1 MSVAI
6 PIRTNK
12 AGTRY
17 FTPRFV
23 NIVVGETITWYN
35 AGKDIHSLIFDTEIP
50 PYDIKIG
57 DVVPVGTLSRR
68 FDFYV
73 PRIDYSCATHPEEK
87 GTIVIY
93 EKNEGDGEIT
103 PFTMILRHKTPR
115 CPRLSGTR
123 ANSVWKDSV
132 TGYSQICFT
141 RKISGSVDL

>member
-50 PYDIKIG
+50 PY
-57 DVVPVGTLSRR
+57 
-68 FDFYV
+68 
-73 PRIDYSCATHPEEK
+73 E
-87 GTIVIY
+87 
-93 EKNEGDGEIT
+93 
-103 PFTMILRHKTPR
+103 
-115 CPRLSGTR
+115 
-123 ANSVWKDSV
+123 
-132 TGYSQICFT
+132 
-141 RKISGSVDL
+141 

>member
-6 PIRTNK
+6 PIRTNEP
-12 AGTRY
+12 GTRY

-57 DVVPVGTLSRR
+57 DVVPVSTLSKR

-93 EKNEGDGEIT
+93 EKNEQCIRSHRAHRSQGNGV
-103 PFTMILRHKTPR
+103 FILFINVNT
-115 CPRLSGTR
+115 
-123 ANSVWKDSV
+123 
-132 TGYSQICFT
+132 YSHDVIYSILQ
-141 RKISGSVDL
+141 RKHI